1 MMAILFCMNAITKAQ
16 VDNPYALVFDT
27 TRGIMYCSTNSFGV
41 LRSDNNGTFWFKWNS
56 GLDTGG
62 IMFVTEMIHVPT
74 FDGRVISNAHLDGAR
89 GFYLM
94 ERSNEDSG
102 WKRIQTP
109 APWDWVK
116 NFEVEGSSVWMAAN
130 AAGLW
135 RYDVVQSVWQKR
147 TPPRDSLTTHV
158 SISRSNPASVWSS
171 SMFLDGGYLRHRV
184 NKSTDDGITWT
195 PVRDTIRGV
204 LKGLYIDPRDTDHV
218 IVVDRH
224 FRETFDGGVTW
235 PRSTAPDTLSALIVK
250 TAVDWK
256 NGLWYSST
264 ASDSIY
270 MSSDQGATWKALPL
284 AGGSFITDI
293 ILHPKNPCHIFV
305 LKVNGLHESTDC
317 GQTWRRNPFTL
328 SASNQAGMPYGF
340 EIEACY
346 PNPLL
351 VSQSE
356 FYVRIRSER
365 SSKIQFEIFDVLGRM
380 RTASRL
386 ELHPNQP
393 QTISLPTSSL
403 EAGTFFL
410 IANDGMSRR
419 LLPLTVLR

>member
-27 TRGIMYCSTNSFGV
+27 TRGIMYCSTNRFGIF
-41 LRSDNNGTFWFKWNS
+41 RSTDDGYSWTKWNT

-62 IMFVTEMIHVPT
+62 IMFATTLAYVSGKP
-74 FDGRVISNAHLDGAR
+74 DRVLASASVSG
-89 GFYLM
+89 GGTYLM
-94 ERSNEDSG
+94 ERGTADST
-102 WKRIQTP
+102 WRRIQTP
-109 APWDWVK
+109 DGWEMVNSFTVSD
-116 NFEVEGSSVWMAAN
+116 SMVWLCGDG
-130 AAGLW
+130 GLW
-135 RYDVVQSVWQKR
+135 LYNSAQRFFENR
-147 TPPRDSLTTHV
+147 TPNQDVMMTHLRISPSIRSL
-158 SISRSNPASVWSS
+158 VWSGS
-171 SMFLDGGYLRHRV
+171 AYINAGFWNRV
-184 NKSTDDGITWT
+184 NKSTDGGITWT
-195 PVRDTIRGV
+195 RIRDSVRGL
-204 LKGLYIDPRDTDHV
+204 LKGLYINPNNPDHV
-218 IVVDRH
+218 IVADKI
-224 FRETFDGGVTW
+224 FRETFDGGANW
-235 PRSTAPDTLSALIVK
+235 QNSSAPDTITAWISK
-250 TAVDWK
+250 TTLDWI
-256 NGLWYSST
+256 NNRWYSAT